1 MHYVSRLEADSRLK
15 GKRASNTPHYYNCDN
30 GIYDGIAACLE
41 TIADNSRLP
50 SFRESLEDAAEQLR
64 RTDPAQENLEKLPNV
79 IQALVYL
86 IGALMEVHS
95 EPSPDA

>member
-1 MHYVSRLEADSRLK
+1 MHYVNRLEAESRLK
-15 GKRASNTPHYYNCDN
+15 GKRASNTPHYYKCEN

-41 TIADNSRLP
+41 TIADNCRLP

-64 RTDPAQENLEKLPNV
+64 KTDPAQENPEKLPNV